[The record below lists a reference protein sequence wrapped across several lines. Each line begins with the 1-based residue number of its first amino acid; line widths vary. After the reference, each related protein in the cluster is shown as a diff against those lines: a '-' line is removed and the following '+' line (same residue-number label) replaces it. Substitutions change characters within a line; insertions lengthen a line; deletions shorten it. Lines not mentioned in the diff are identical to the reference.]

1 MRTMIVFFGA
11 LLAIPVVQVALGP
24 HFARAGA
31 PIVIDR
37 SHQVIIALSKHLQ
50 GGETGFRAAPRP
62 ERRPKAG

>member
-1 MRTMIVFFGA
+1 MIVFFAA
-11 LLAIPVVQVALGP
+11 LLAIPIVQVALGP

-37 SHQVIIALSKHLQ
+37 SQQIIIALSKHLQ
-50 GGETGFRAAPRP
+50 GGEIGFHSAPRL